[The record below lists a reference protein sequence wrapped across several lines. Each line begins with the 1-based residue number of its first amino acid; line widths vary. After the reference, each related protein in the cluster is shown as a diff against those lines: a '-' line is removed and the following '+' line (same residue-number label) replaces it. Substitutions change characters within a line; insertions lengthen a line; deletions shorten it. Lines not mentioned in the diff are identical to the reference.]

1 MLTFVEN
8 CVNLSAI
15 LILHIY
21 MSTIRIKDKSF
32 TTFITEDKILKEV
45 SRVADEINRDLE
57 GTEPLFLSV
66 LNGSFMFT
74 ADLMKRISLPC
85 EISFVKLASYAGTS
99 STGKVKEL
107 VGLNENIEGRTVV
120 IVEDIIDTGFTM
132 QRLVETLRSK
142 NPKDIR
148 IATLLVKPDKLQ
160 VKLDIDYVA
169 MNIPNDFIVGYGLD
183 YDGKGR
189 NYRDIYTVVNE

>member
-1 MLTFVEN
+1 
-8 CVNLSAI
+8 
-15 LILHIY
+15 
-21 MSTIRIKDKSF
+21 MSTIQIKDKSF
-32 TTFITEDKILKEV
+32 TTFITEDEILKDV

-57 GTEPLFLSV
+57 GAEPLFLSV

-74 ADLMKRISLPC
+74 ADLMKRVNIPC
-85 EISFVKLASYAGTS
+85 EISFVKLASYQGTS

-107 VGLNENIEGRTVV
+107 VGLNEDIEGRTVV

-132 QRLVETLRSK
+132 ERLVETLRAR

>member
-1 MLTFVEN
+1 
-8 CVNLSAI
+8 
-15 LILHIY
+15 

-160 VKLDIDYVA
+160 VNLDIDYVA